1 MFRHFLSLSLA
12 LFPLAAAAQDGFR
25 WVVEPRFAD
34 AGVAHQGV
42 VPLFDGQAWGLMGR
56 DGQWVLAPQFE
67 AVGGAGQGRFAVQ
80 RGGLWGAVDIA
91 GREVLPF
98 EFQAI
103 GTPSDITP
111 VKWQGAWYAL
121 DPQGQPQEA
130 LLNIDELVGNDGF
143 CVTGRLR
150 GEAVADWRG
159 AEPRATS
166 AGDGAFGVPVGGVA
180 VVELGGRFGYLECQY
195 GTISGGEAVFDE
207 ARPFV
212 EEMGAVRQG
221 ETWAYVGPWG
231 NSLEIAGDWTGARE
245 FSEGLAPVKDRTS
258 GLWGYI
264 DRQGQWVIA
273 PQFDAAYSFSDG
285 LAGVNLGGKRGF
297 LAPDGSFAVAPQF
310 VDFTRAGGGVAAV
323 KTETGWGVV
332 AAEAA
337 DPATMLNLP
346 LADLMAAQAGRD
358 PGYALVPSNPHWYF
372 AQDVVSLHAI
382 TFSTDGRVMITT
394 LANREE
400 AEVALWDAT
409 SHRLIRKLK
418 LPGATQALLL
428 PGTEILAVGTETG
441 HLVLIDAV
449 TGAELHRI
457 RPHDGPVKDMVLSP
471 DGRFLA
477 VTDGVDPALWSL
489 PDGAL
494 HARLGLPGEKLRFA
508 PDSGSILVGS
518 SRGDLGRATPGGE
531 ILSQIAGAP
540 PPEEPPM
547 MSGPVPNMALSP
559 EGTLVVAG
567 IRSEEQPDGFYKMR
581 TFLTITREEEAP
593 QVLDLPDSL
602 TDVLTLD
609 LSDDGRRVA
618 YAGNSDEDWTV
629 KVEVRDL
636 GTGEAVASESL
647 NAQDPGDGIAR
658 SMFAVDRLAFVP
670 GSGDVILVGAEGDA
684 IVRFDPAQG
693 RITAAFG
700 EPLAEAKG
708 AAAPPGGGLY
718 LSSDGD
724 GSVWVWD
731 MEAGALEARVEV
743 PAIGPEEMA
752 WSDGGTLYLADAL
765 DEGDII
771 AVDFDTLEV
780 RTATGEEAERAS
792 QGFADYGA
800 PPPADLAEAIEA
812 LPGAGQAVT
821 LRGGAMAV
829 QSETVGLHRAY
840 DLKTGAL
847 LAEFLATP
855 DGEWLVL
862 TPEGFFAASPNGA
875 RLVSVANGLTAF
887 SVDQVYQALYRPDLV
902 RAKLAGDPGGE
913 VAKAAAELDLAAI
926 LKTGPAPLT
935 RFALPMEGTEA
946 ETPEIEVEA
955 EITDEGGGIG
965 RIEWRVN
972 GLTVAVQEGAR
983 GAAALESDVPKARAR
998 VALEPGANLI
1008 EVVAYNAAGL
1018 LASVPAS
1025 LTVNWDGVATDVAP
1039 DLYVLSVGVND
1050 YADGRLKLNYAAAD
1064 AKAFAEAMGK
1074 AGQGLFGKVE
1084 VVTLL
1089 DAQVTGA
1096 GLDAAFA
1103 DMAAKVRPQDV
1114 FVFFLA
1120 GHGKTVEGRY
1130 YFIPQDFRF
1139 DGEDAITRLGI
1150 DQDRWQGWAAAIRA
1164 KKSVMIYDTC
1174 ESGSLTGTRS
1184 VDAAAAQSAAVA
1196 RLTRA
1201 MGRTIL
1207 SASTDDAPALEGYRG
1222 HGVLTFALLDALG
1235 RADDNGN
1242 ATIEVTELAG
1252 YLDRTVPEISQ
1263 AAFGLRQVPQMSIR
1277 GSDFALGASVAVLSA
1292 EESFP
1297 TTLTHVALPGAALLD
1312 GPGGAPVGAIPE
1324 GAMLG
1329 VYRIEERDG
1338 YARIAKDGRAMGW
1351 VAVGS
1356 LMALQ

>member
-1 MFRHFLSLSLA
+1 MMRHAFALCLA
-12 LFPLAAAAQDGFR
+12 LFPFSAAAEEGFR
-25 WVVEPRFAD
+25 WLAEPQFAD

-42 VPLFDGQAWGLMGR
+42 VPLFDGQLWGLMGR
-56 DGQWVLAPQFE
+56 DGWVLAPQFD

-80 RGGLWGAVDIA
+80 KGGLWGAVDVE

-98 EFQAI
+98 EFQAM
-103 GTPSDITP
+103 GTPSDVTP

-121 DPQGQPQEA
+121 DSQGQPQEQA
-130 LLNIDELVGNDGF
+130 LNIDELVGNDGF
-143 CVTGRLR
+143 CVTGRLQ

-159 AEPRATS
+159 SEPRATS

-180 VVELGGRFGYLECQY
+180 VVELGGRFGYFECQY
-195 GTISGGEAVFDE
+195 GTISGGEAVFDA

-221 ETWAYVGPWG
+221 EAWAYVGPWG
-231 NSLEIAGDWTGARE
+231 NSLEIAGDWSGARE
-245 FSEGLAPVKDRTS
+245 FSEGLAPVQDRAS

-264 DRQGQWVIA
+264 DRQGQWAVA

-285 LAGVNLGGKRGF
+285 LAGVNVGGQRGF
-297 LAPDGSFAVAPQF
+297 IGPDGGFAVAPQF

-323 KTETGWGVV
+323 KTDSGWGVIAV
-332 AAEAA
+332 EAA

-346 LADLMAAQAGRD
+346 LADLVAVQAGRD
-358 PGYALVPSNPHWYF
+358 PGYALVPSAPHWYF

-382 TFSTDGRVMITT
+382 SFSVDGRVMITT
-394 LANREE
+394 LANRDE

-449 TGAELHRI
+449 TGAELHRV
-457 RPHDGPVKDMVLSP
+457 RPQDGPVKDMVLSP

-477 VTDGVDPALWSL
+477 VTDGVAPVLWSL

-494 HARLGLPGEKLRFA
+494 HARLELPGEKLRFA

-518 SRGDLGRATPGGE
+518 SRGDLARATPGGE
-531 ILSQIAGAP
+531 VLSQVAGAP
-540 PPEEPPM
+540 PPEEAPM
-547 MSGPVPNMALSP
+547 ISGPVANMALSP

-567 IRSEEQPDGFYKMR
+567 RRSEEQPDGFFKV
-581 TFLTITREEEAP
+581 LTYLTVTREGQAP
-593 QVLDLPDSL
+593 VVLDLPGGL

-609 LSDDGRRVA
+609 VSDDGGRVA

-629 KVEVRDL
+629 RVEVRDL
-636 GTGEAVASESL
+636 ASGAAVASESL

-658 SMFAVDRLAFVP
+658 SMFAVDRLGFVP

-684 IVRFDPAQG
+684 IVRFDPALG

-700 EPLAEAKG
+700 EPLAEAQG
-708 AAAPPGGGLY
+708 AAAPPGGTLY
-718 LSSDGD
+718 LSSDGN
-724 GSVWVWD
+724 GSVWAWD
-731 MEAGALEARVEV
+731 MEAGALTARVQV

-752 WSDGGTLYLADAL
+752 WSDGGTLYLANAL

-771 AVDFDTLEV
+771 AVDFDTLEA

-800 PPPADLAEAIEA
+800 GPPPELAEAIEA
-812 LPGAGQAVT
+812 LPGAGQAVA
-821 LRGGAMAV
+821 LRGGALAV
-829 QSETVGLHRAY
+829 QSEPVGLHRAY

-862 TPEGFFAASPNGA
+862 TPEGFFAASPKGA

-902 RAKLAGDPGGE
+902 RAKLAGDPEGE
-913 VAKAAAELDLAAI
+913 VAKAAAALDLAAI
-926 LKTGPAPLT
+926 LKTGPAPVT
-935 RFALPMEGTEA
+935 RFALPVPAKA

-955 EITDEGGGIG
+955 EIIDAGGGIG

-972 GLTVAVQEGAR
+972 GLTVAVQDGAR
-983 GAAALESDVPKARAR
+983 GAAALDSEGPVARAR
-998 VALEPGANLI
+998 VALEPGANVI

-1018 LASVPAS
+1018 LASAPAS
-1025 LTVNWDGVATDVAP
+1025 LTVDWDGVATDVAP

-1050 YADGRLKLNYAAAD
+1050 YADGRLKLTYAAAD
-1064 AKAFAEAMGK
+1064 ATAFAEAMGK

-1089 DAQVTGA
+1089 DGQVTGA

-1103 DMAAKVRPQDV
+1103 DLSAKVKPQDV

-1150 DQDRWQGWAAAIRA
+1150 DQDRWQNWAAGIRA
-1164 KKSVMIYDTC
+1164 RKSVMIYDTC

-1252 YLDRTVPEISQ
+1252 WLDRTVPEISQ

-1277 GSDFALGASVAVLSA
+1277 GSDFALGASVAVLSD
-1292 EESFP
+1292 EETFP

-1312 GPGGAPVGAIPE
+1312 GPGGAPVGVIPE

-1329 VYRIEERDG
+1329 VYRIEEKDG
-1338 YARIAKDGRAMGW
+1338 FARIAKDGKAMGW
-1351 VAVGS
+1351 VAAGS